1 MFRTG
6 VGGNSPGTPSG
17 GEAEDKGLGPDLASA
32 PERLDVRPPS
42 PKNGRPEP
50 RVLLVE
56 HQSADAEPRWSRA
69 LGNSA
74 TAAFRSGPGFI
85 RQSVSRVISRSTPP
99 MGAWQSLHGAPPRDT
114 PGCACC

>member
-42 PKNGRPEP
+42 PKNGRPDP

-69 LGNSA
+69 LGNSP
-74 TAAFRSGPGFI
+74 TAPFPSGPCFI
-85 RQSVSRVISRSTPP
+85 RQSVSPGLSISTPP
-99 MGAWQSLHGAPPRDT
+99 MGHWQSLLAAPPH
-114 PGCACC
+114 